1 MTRKEEF
8 AETYSILGKLGEGSG
23 GIVYKAFHKRL
34 RTPVVLKMILAE
46 KQTEEYY
53 RNEVDILKKLRHSY
67 LPQVLDFLELE
78 DGIYIA
84 MTFIP
89 GKSFQQLMREGDTFT
104 QNQLIR
110 WGMQICSALDYLHSQ
125 KPPIIHGDIKP
136 DNIMLTPEGNIC
148 LIDFN
153 VSFFLNQ
160 NISLGYTK
168 GYTSPE
174 QNIFHQSYQSRTTVP
189 DYIRL
194 DQRTDIYSVGATF
207 YHILMGEKIRDYNSE
222 LDFRRLA
229 GKSSRAFAQVIKKAV
244 KNRPEERYQS
254 AREMFLALQKITQKD
269 KRYKSLLRRQHIFMG
284 LWLMLLAASFAL
296 SGFGMY
302 LLQQDRILTYEELVE
317 QQTAYRENGDYEKEQ
332 ESFEKA
338 LQTYPFGLE
347 TYYQQAYTLYEKE
360 DYEACIAFIDQDI
373 LGNKK
378 LDLLEKRLE
387 DIYYLKADS
396 YYRLENYEKSV
407 GVYEELF
414 ELQVTNAQY
423 YRDYAIALAY
433 TGAEEAANE
442 ILEQAIEKGLAEDSI
457 YYAKGEIGYSL
468 KNFEEAITQFSRCV
482 QSTEDTELLERSYI
496 LLSKIYEEQGQLD
509 QDRNILMKAQ
519 EVLPAQSQMIVL
531 ERLAQVN
538 IDLAEKSGENWYRE
552 EAVAAL
558 NKIIEQ
564 GWDSKDTYD
573 NLAILH
579 EKMGNLEEVG
589 QVLRT
594 MEEKYGEDY
603 NLYKRYAFLE
613 IDIQERKPNESRDY
627 QAFAD
632 YYQKAEDLYYKQLK
646 DNNTDPEMGL
656 LENTYQQILAGG
668 WLT

>member
-1 MTRKEEF
+1 MTGREEF
-8 AETYSILGKLGEGSG
+8 TETYSILEKLGEGSG

-34 RTPVVLKMILAE
+34 RTAVVLKKILTE
-46 KQTEEYY
+46 KQPEDYY
-53 RNEVDILKKLRHSY
+53 RNEVDILKRLRHSY

-89 GKSFQQLMREGDTFT
+89 GKSFQQLIREGYRFT
-104 QNQLIR
+104 QTQLIR

-174 QNIFHQSYQSRTTVP
+174 QNIFHQSYQSRTAVP

-207 YHILMGEKIRDYNSE
+207 YHLLMGEKIRDYSSE
-222 LDFRRLA
+222 LDFKSLA
-229 GKSSRAFAQVIKKAV
+229 GKSSKAFAQVIKKAV

-254 AREMFLALQKITQKD
+254 AREMFLAFQKITQKD

-296 SGFGMY
+296 SGFGLY
-302 LLQQDRILTYEELVE
+302 LLQQDRLLTYEDLVE
-317 QQTAYRENGDYEKEQ
+317 QQTAYRENSDYEKEQ
-332 ESFEKA
+332 ETFEKA
-338 LQTYPFGLE
+338 IQTYPFDLE

-360 DYEACIAFIDQDI
+360 DFEACITFIDRDI
-373 LGNKK
+373 FENNK
-378 LDLLEKRLE
+378 LDLLQKRLE

-396 YYRLENYEKSV
+396 YYRQEKYEESV

-414 ELQVTNAQY
+414 ELQVTNARY

-433 TGAEEAANE
+433 AGEENEADE

-468 KNFEEAITQFSRCV
+468 KKYEEAIDQFSRCV
-482 QSTEDTELLERSYI
+482 QITEDTELLERSYI
-496 LLSKIYEEQGQLD
+496 LLSKIYEEQGLLEQE
-509 QDRNILMKAQ
+509 RNILIKAR
-519 EVLPAQSQMIVL
+519 EILPAQSQLLVL

-552 EAVAAL
+552 EAAAAL
-558 NKIIEQ
+558 DKIIEQ

-573 NLAILH
+573 TLAVLY
-579 EKMGNLEEVG
+579 EKMGNLEAAG
-589 QVLRT
+589 LSLKT
-594 MEEKYGEDY
+594 MAEKYGEDY

-613 IDIQERKPNESRDY
+613 IDIQERKANENRDY
-627 QAFAD
+627 RTFAD
-632 YYQKAEDLYYKQLK
+632 YYQKAEELYYKQLK
-646 DNNTDPEMGL
+646 DKNTDPEMGL
-656 LENTYQQILAGG
+656 LENVYQQILAGG